1 MRAPYPMLW
10 FASEAEEAVRLYTS
24 VFPDSQV
31 LHVQASSGDAPGAP
45 PGAPLTI
52 EFTLGGAPFTALNGG
67 PHHEFNDAMSLV
79 VECHGQDELDRVWD
93 ALLDGGGQT
102 VQCGWLTDRFGVR
115 WQVVPDNLGELLA
128 TPAAIRAM
136 LAMVKLDIAALE
148 AAGRG

>member
-31 LHVQASSGDAPGAP
+31 LHVQANTGDAPGVP
-45 PGAPLTI
+45 PGVPLTI
-52 EFTLGGAPFTALNGG
+52 EFTLVGARFTALNGG

-79 VECHGQDELDRVWD
+79 VECHGQAELDRVWD
-93 ALLDGGGQT
+93 ALLAEGGEA

-115 WQVVPDNLGELLA
+115 WQVVPDNLGDLL
-128 TPAAIRAM
+128 TSPAAVQAM

-148 AAGRG
+148 AAGRD